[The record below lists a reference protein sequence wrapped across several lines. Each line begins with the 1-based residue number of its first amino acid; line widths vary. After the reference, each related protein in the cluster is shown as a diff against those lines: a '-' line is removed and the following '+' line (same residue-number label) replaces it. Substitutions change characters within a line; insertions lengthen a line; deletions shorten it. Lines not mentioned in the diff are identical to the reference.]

1 VITVV
6 AKLESLFKAAA
17 NSFKVS
23 NVSGAELT
31 NSDIF

>member
-1 VITVV
+1 VIIVV

-23 NVSGAELT
+23 NASGAELT
-31 NSDIF
+31 ISDIF